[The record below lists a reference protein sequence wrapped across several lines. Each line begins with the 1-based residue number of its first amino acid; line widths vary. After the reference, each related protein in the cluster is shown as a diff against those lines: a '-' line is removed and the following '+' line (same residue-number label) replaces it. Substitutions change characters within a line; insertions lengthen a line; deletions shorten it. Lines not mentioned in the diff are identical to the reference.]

1 MGRALSRQ
9 ADRLWQA
16 LAGNW
21 RGTHTGQ
28 CARITA
34 NGRALV
40 LTVAA
45 ESPVRVALLKP
56 ESTAVLPL
64 LSIPLCALLF
74 LPFLKQACCT
84 LDDDAKRKRFFILTR
99 MHRELFAKVGFQQ
112 LVRASAVC
120 TVMKTIV
127 TVCAAA
133 FETALKAKKLHTHSK
148 PVLLKR
154 LADGER
160 VHRESES

>member
-127 TVCAAA
+127 TVCVRQ
-133 FETALKAKKLHTHSK
+133 HSK
-148 PVLLKR
+148 R
-154 LADGER
+154 HSR
-160 VHRESES
+160 QRSYTRTRNQFF